1 MLRIPVDDHLLLAYH
16 TNIVRGRLVLHEKI
30 TDEQG
35 NTVEMKTWQVPVSED
50 KPHGY
55 KYSLVYIVGGE
66 RLIGYDNAEGKGDH
80 RHFMGKE
87 SSYPFRGIRRLVRD
101 FEADVESYKEKRHEN

>member
-1 MLRIPVDDHLLLAYH
+1 M
-16 TNIVRGRLVLHEKI
+16 RGRLVLHEKI
-30 TDEQG
+30 TDDLG
-35 NTVEMKTWQVPVSED
+35 NTVEMKIWQVPVSED

-66 RLIGYDNAEGKGDH
+66 RVIGYDNAEGKGDH

-87 SSYPFRGIRRLVRD
+87 SDYPFRSLRRLVRD
-101 FEADVESYKEKRHEN
+101 FQIDVALYKGKHREN

>member
-1 MLRIPVDDHLLLAYH
+1 M
-16 TNIVRGRLVLHEKI
+16 RGRLILHEKV
-30 TDEQG
+30 TDDLG
-35 NTVEMKTWQVPVSED
+35 NTVEMKIWQVPDSAD

-66 RLIGYDNAEGKGDH
+66 RVIGYDNAEGKGDH

-87 SSYPFRGIRRLVRD
+87 SGYPFRSLRRLVRD
-101 FEADVESYKEKRHEN
+101 FQADVASYKGIHHEN

>member
-1 MLRIPVDDHLLLAYH
+1 MA
-16 TNIVRGRLVLHEKI
+16 RGSLVFHEKI
-30 TDEQG
+30 TDELG
-35 NTVEMKTWQVPVSED
+35 NTVEIKIWQVPTSKD

-66 RLIGYDNAEGKGDH
+66 RIIGYDNAEGTGDH

-87 SSYPFRGIRRLVRD
+87 STYPFRGLRRLVRD
-101 FEADVESYKEKRHEN
+101 FEADVQSYKERRHEN

>member
-1 MLRIPVDDHLLLAYH
+1 M
-16 TNIVRGRLVLHEKI
+16 RGRLVLHEKI
-30 TDEQG
+30 TDEPG
-35 NTVEMKTWQVPVSED
+35 NTVEMKIWSVPASGD

-66 RLIGYDNAEGKGDH
+66 RVVGYDNAEGKGDH

-87 SSYPFRGIRRLVRD
+87 SPYRFRNLRRLVRD
-101 FEADVESYKEKRHEN
+101 FAADVKEYQEKHHES

>member
-1 MLRIPVDDHLLLAYH
+1 M
-16 TNIVRGRLVLHEKI
+16 RGSLVFYEKV
-30 TDEQG
+30 TDELG
-35 NTVEMKTWQVPVSED
+35 NTVEMKIWQVPVSED

-55 KYSLVYIVGGE
+55 KYSLVYIAGGE

-87 SSYPFRGIRRLVRD
+87 SPYSFRGPRRLVRD
-101 FEADVESYKEKRHEN
+101 FEADVQSYKEKHHEN